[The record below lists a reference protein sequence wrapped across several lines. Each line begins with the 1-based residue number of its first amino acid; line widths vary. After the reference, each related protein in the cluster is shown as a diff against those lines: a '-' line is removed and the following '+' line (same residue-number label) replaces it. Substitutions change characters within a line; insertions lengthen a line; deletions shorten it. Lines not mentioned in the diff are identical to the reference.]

1 MPSSPSIATPRSGK
15 PGDSHDRDLYLPP
28 VGGGR
33 PAEARLGA
41 HRRKRPRAPRA
52 TRGLAG
58 AAPTLPRRARL
69 PTRPLPRPPHGRYGY
84 ADLSPGEAPLF
95 VLQRRPHLGLPAV
108 DRHATLRR
116 AELHAGDAGLGSRDR
131 LPLS

>member
-1 MPSSPSIATPRSGK
+1 MPIRPCAAAASRG
-15 PGDSHDRDLYLPP
+15 GGSHDRTLHLPP
-28 VGGGR
+28 VRGGR
-33 PAEARLGA
+33 PPEARLGA
-41 HRRKRPRAPRA
+41 HRRQRPRAPRA

-69 PTRPLPRPPHGRYGY
+69 PTRSLPCPPHGRYGH

-108 DRHATLRR
+108 
-116 AELHAGDAGLGSRDR
+116 
-131 LPLS
+131 